1 MLWVV
6 LRFLD
11 LHFPSIVYFIFLRT
25 KTNMLY
31 ITENS
36 NNQSTCTRII
46 IKFDE
51 HDDDKD
57 RINM

>member
-1 MLWVV
+1 
-6 LRFLD
+6 
-11 LHFPSIVYFIFLRT
+11 
-25 KTNMLY
+25 MLY